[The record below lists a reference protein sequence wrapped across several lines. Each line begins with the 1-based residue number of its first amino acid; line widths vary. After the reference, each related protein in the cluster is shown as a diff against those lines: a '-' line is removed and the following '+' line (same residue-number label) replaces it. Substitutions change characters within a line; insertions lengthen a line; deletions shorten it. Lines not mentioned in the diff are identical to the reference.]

1 MWWVFGAY
9 VWCFIVWVFS
19 IINRACST
27 CFFQAIFYMTK
38 THIMKEL
45 KSVLCICQ
53 KFLYGKY
60 FAWKAQKWQKNI
72 VCVKWISWHSY
83 FGRFFSVPCKKMRVK
98 FNDNSIVV
106 VALWSLNLAVGK
118 PKSTFGIWIKR
129 SLPDCT
135 NKVTWHKI
143 NAIVCW
149 NLISIC
155 FCVCECVYLCLDRTS
170 LPNVLVDIY
179 SHEST
184 C

>member
-1 MWWVFGAY
+1 MLYSVGLLNHQSSMFN
-9 VWCFIVWVFS
+9 VLFS
-19 IINRACST
+19 G
-27 CFFQAIFYMTK
+27 Y
-38 THIMKEL
+38 
-45 KSVLCICQ
+45 
-53 KFLYGKY
+53 FLYDKNSY
-60 FAWKAQKWQKNI
+60 HERAQECPLYLSKVFLWKIFCMKSAKMAKNI

-149 NLISIC
+149 NLIFIC

>member
-9 VWCFIVWVFS
+9 VWCFKVWVFS
-19 IINRACST
+19 INNRACST

-53 KFLYGKY
+53 KFFYGKY
-60 FAWKAQKWQKNI
+60 FAWKAQIGKKYRLCQVNFMTFI
-72 VCVKWISWHSY
+72 
-83 FGRFFSVPCKKMRVK
+83 FRAFFFSCKKMRVK

-149 NLISIC
+149 NLIFIC
-155 FCVCECVYLCLDRTS
+155 FCVCECVYLWLDRTS